1 MILNNVFGL
10 TLALLLFITSPILSY
25 LIPVGMITLLMYVIL
40 LAFSISLNRRK
51 VSPFILLL
59 IVSIL
64 SSFVIS
70 SLYWQD
76 SGLLHYPKYLILSC
90 LIVFFMS
97 EGMDNSFLKY
107 LTAIIVIQI
116 AASWIGFIYSFLGGG
131 VTMVLSNSW
140 GREFYFYLT
149 TLTPT
154 SYAGFIR
161 PSGFLDEPGALSFY
175 ICFLVTLR
183 EIMGQSKSKSY
194 LILVFG
200 LVTLSVAHV
209 IFIIMYT
216 LYNLLVDR
224 DRKNIKY
231 LLMMFVLALLFIVYS
246 GETIISYVNMRMDS
260 DLSGS
265 GRSGLFSTAYEYM
278 DNNFLM
284 SDYIFGVDSNC
295 LTDYI
300 NSCRYIYPRMGENI
314 LSPLVFGGLVTS
326 WPLYFSIIL
335 SISLT
340 FFYKSRYSI
349 VLIFMILFFQ
359 RPYIY
364 AISYCFIFIIPFFY
378 MFRYQRIAL
387 SDVKKPA

>member
-1 MILNNVFGL
+1 
-10 TLALLLFITSPILSY
+10 
-25 LIPVGMITLLMYVIL
+25 
-40 LAFSISLNRRK
+40 
-51 VSPFILLL
+51 
-59 IVSIL
+59 
-64 SSFVIS
+64 
-70 SLYWQD
+70 
-76 SGLLHYPKYLILSC
+76 
-90 LIVFFMS
+90 MS

-246 GETIISYVNMRMDS
+246 GETIISYVNIRMDS

-326 WPLYFSIIL
+326 W
-335 SISLT
+335 
-340 FFYKSRYSI
+340 
-349 VLIFMILFFQ
+349 
-359 RPYIY
+359 
-364 AISYCFIFIIPFFY
+364 
-378 MFRYQRIAL
+378 
-387 SDVKKPA
+387 